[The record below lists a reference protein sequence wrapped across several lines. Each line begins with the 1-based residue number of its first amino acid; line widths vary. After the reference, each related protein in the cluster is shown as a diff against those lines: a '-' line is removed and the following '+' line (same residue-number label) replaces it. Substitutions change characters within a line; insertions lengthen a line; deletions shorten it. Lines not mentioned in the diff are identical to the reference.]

1 MFYRKLVYLLFFFG
15 VLFGCVASQNI
26 PEKTIA
32 SSIKTIEII
41 PIEPPPLSG
50 MPMNTDAYNPNIMI
64 SLSMIPDTSF
74 QSVARSATLL
84 FSGWMLIEAA
94 TAGLDTDKD
103 VRLLDMMSLEG
114 KWSPTVILAEEAG
127 SQIASGSS
135 IRINTIKFYYELPVD
150 NREVTW
156 HMEDWLGPIRRWY
169 GEEQSLYDYS
179 KIISKEVDIVL
190 EVGICNYELAFDGLL
205 VQVMLK
211 MIDPATGKT
220 LGRVRNYEYQKV
232 PPINELLAND
242 GNEFKLIFNRIGQEL
257 INKSLI
263 EIGLLPE

>member
-1 MFYRKLVYLLFFFG
+1 MFYRKLVYLLFF
-15 VLFGCVASQNI
+15 VALFGCVASQSI
-26 PEKTIA
+26 PEKTIV

-50 MPMNTDAYNPNIMI
+50 VSMSTDTYSPNTMI
-64 SLSMIPDTSF
+64 SLSMIPNTSF

-94 TAGLDTDKD
+94 TAGLDTGKD

-114 KWSPTVILAEEAG
+114 KWSPTVVLAEETG
-127 SQIASGSS
+127 SQLASGSS
-135 IRINTIKFYYELPVD
+135 VIINPIKFYYELPVD

-169 GEEQSLYDYS
+169 GEEQSLHDYS

-190 EVGICNYELAFDGLL
+190 EIGICNYEIAFDGFV

-220 LGRVRNYEYQKV
+220 LGRVRNYTYQKV
-232 PPINELLAND
+232 SPINELLAND
-242 GNEFKLIFNRIGQEL
+242 GKEFKLIFSRIGQEL

-263 EIGLLPE
+263 EIGLFPE